1 MEFHYQEGWIR
12 VKRIDTIYETIK
24 KGYSGQGFTAQ
35 EIGNMLSISRA
46 NASSDLNRLVAE
58 GRILKKKGKPVLFAL
73 PDGDTI
79 EIMESALDAFS
90 KQNPS
95 LHSAVEQA
103 KAAVM
108 YPPNGM
114 GILLLGE
121 TGTGKSM
128 FAQLV
133 YEYAKDMERIE
144 QDAPFIVF
152 NCADYA
158 SNPQLLLAQ
167 IFGTKKGAFTGAVED
182 KPGLIEKADG
192 GFLFLDEVHR
202 LPPEGQ
208 EMFFTFIDKGIYR
221 RLGETDMERRVKVQI
236 ISATTENPEVS
247 LLKTFTRRIPMVIRI
262 TSLKERGL
270 EERFNLVCKFFIDE
284 SLRLDKEIRVSVNTM
299 KSLSSYPCPN
309 NIGQLRTDIQ
319 LCCAKAY
326 IDYMSGKKE
335 IISLSTIDLPP
346 YIRQGLY
353 AETEHRQLWNKLTGI
368 NSRYFMFQSQDNPEI
383 IKDYTEGESIYDLID
398 LKLHEL
404 KGSGI
409 KDSELEDALEKSIE
423 EYFKSYI
430 HSVSKNRDIKSL
442 ESIIPPE
449 IISVVNSVV
458 DYCEETLEMR
468 MEEKIYYGLA
478 VHIANSITKIRGNQR
493 IVSPRL
499 SIIRSQHKKEFSC
512 ALNALKIIEG
522 ALDVPM
528 PIEEAGYI
536 AMFLVYDQAS
546 YTQKERRVKIIVVAH
561 GSSTATSMAETA
573 NTLLG
578 ESYAI
583 GINAPLDE
591 KPAQIIESIK
601 DFIKNSDIRE
611 DILFLVD
618 MGSLT
623 SFGEELEA
631 ELGIRTKTIPLV
643 STLHVL
649 ESTRK
654 AILGYSLTEVYEDT
668 LNVNTLLSESNPL
681 KLEENENKLAIIT
694 VCTTGEGGA
703 VAAKKLIYGKLTMD
717 KKLITVIPINF
728 TDKKETMERIQ
739 TLSREY
745 RIVFIISPFSLP
757 GDFVQFGLDSLL
769 SEDGTDILQN
779 HIDQEVTYVK
789 MGYTLESQLQMID
802 GFKVLNDI
810 KQFNRDIEEELSI
823 RMPTDIL
830 IGVTFHTACMI
841 DRLLANKDT
850 RSFRNKK
857 LFITSNRPY
866 YRAVR
871 KASLTL
877 MEKYDIDISDDD
889 ICRIMTFFMDNKN
902 N

>member
-1 MEFHYQEGWIR
+1 M
-12 VKRIDTIYETIK
+12 IYDTIK
-24 KGYSGQGFTAQ
+24 KGYKGQGFTAQ
-35 EIGNMLSISRA
+35 EIGTLLGISRA
-46 NASSDLNRLVAE
+46 NASSDLNRLVSE
-58 GRILKKKGKPVLFAL
+58 GRVLKKKGKPVLFAL
-73 PDGDTI
+73 ADGEST
-79 EIMESALDAFS
+79 EIVESALDDFS
-90 KQNPS
+90 KHNAS

-121 TGTGKSM
+121 TGVGKSM
-128 FAQLV
+128 FAELV
-133 YEYAKDMERIE
+133 YAYAKDMERIN

-167 IFGTKKGAFTGAVED
+167 IFGTKKGAFTGAAED
-182 KPGLIEKADG
+182 RPGLIEKADG

-221 RLGETDMERRVKVQI
+221 RLGETDTERRVNVQI

-262 TSLKERGL
+262 PSLKERGL
-270 EERFNLVCKFFIDE
+270 EERFHLVCRFFIDE
-284 SLRLDKEIRVSVNTM
+284 SRRLDKEIRVSVNSM
-299 KSLSSYPCPN
+299 KALSSYACPN

-353 AETEHRQLWNKLTGI
+353 AETEHRQLWNRLTGI

-383 IKDYTEGESIYDLID
+383 IKDYAEGESIYDMLD

-409 KDSELEDALEKSIE
+409 RDSELEDALEKSIE

-430 HSVSKNRDIKSL
+430 HSVAKDRDIRSL

-458 DYCEETLEMR
+458 DYCEETLQMR
-468 MEEKIYYGLA
+468 MEEKVYYGLA
-478 VHIANSITKIRGNQR
+478 VHIMNSITRIRGNQR
-493 IVSPRL
+493 IVNPRL
-499 SIIRSQHKKEFSC
+499 SSIRSQHKKEFAC

-528 PIEEAGYI
+528 PIEEAGFI
-536 AMFLVYDQAS
+536 AMFLVYDQVG
-546 YTQKERRVKIIVVAH
+546 YTQKEMRVKVIVVAH
-561 GSSTATSMAETA
+561 GPSTATSMAETA

-591 KPAQIIESIK
+591 KPAQIIRRIK
-601 DFIKNSDIRE
+601 DFIKTSEIRE

-654 AILGYSLTEVYEDT
+654 AILGYSLSEVYEET
-668 LNVNTLLSESNPL
+668 LNVNTLLNESDLTKPEGN
-681 KLEENENKLAIIT
+681 EEKLAVIT

-703 VAAKKLIYGKLTMD
+703 LAAKSLIYEKLTLDRKLIHVL
-717 KKLITVIPINF
+717 PINY
-728 TDKKETMERIQ
+728 TDKAETLEKIN

-745 RIVFIISPFSLP
+745 RIAFIISPFRLP
-757 GDFVQFGLDSLL
+757 GDYVQFGLDSLL
-769 SEDGTDILQN
+769 SEEGVEILQS

-789 MGYTLESQLQMID
+789 MGYTLESQLQLTD
-802 GFKVLNDI
+802 GFKVLNDV
-810 KQFNRDIEEELSI
+810 KQFNRDIEEELAI

-830 IGVTFHTACMI
+830 IGVTFHSACMI

-857 LFITSNRPY
+857 LFIASNRPY

-889 ICRIMTFFMDNKN
+889 VCRIMTFFMDNRN
-902 N
+902 S